1 MEAQNLGQMA
11 RMLGLSFDPYFAVA
25 LVGLIMART
34 LPMVVLSPI
43 FGGKTVTG
51 QIKVGI
57 AVILMVTLYP
67 MLAPAVEGKLPLR
80 GLAYWGLIMKE
91 AAVGGLIGFVS
102 SIVFQAI
109 ESAGHLIDIQ
119 RGTAQASVLV
129 PQLDIQGP
137 VFANLHVQLGI
148 VLFLILNLHHIFLRG
163 YYESFLII
171 PVNLY
176 PQLSKLSLPFIEEL
190 IKVTAGIFLVSV
202 QLTAPILVALFMV
215 DVVLGVANRIAPQV
229 NVYFLGQPIKA
240 AVGIV
245 MFVVA
250 FTFILRQ
257 IGVLFMNMLQ
267 DIKILL
273 KFFAL
278 E

>member
-1 MEAQNLGQMA
+1 
-11 RMLGLSFDPYFAVA
+11 
-25 LVGLIMART
+25 
-34 LPMVVLSPI
+34 MVVLSPI